1 MSENVE
7 ENGEIIL
14 EFKEESS
21 RPKKVAATNAKDEE
35 VSKKA
40 AKIAENQKRK

>member
-21 RPKKVAATNAKDEE
+21 RPKKVAATNAKDGD
-35 VSKKA
+35 KKS
-40 AKIAENQKRK
+40 AKIAENQ